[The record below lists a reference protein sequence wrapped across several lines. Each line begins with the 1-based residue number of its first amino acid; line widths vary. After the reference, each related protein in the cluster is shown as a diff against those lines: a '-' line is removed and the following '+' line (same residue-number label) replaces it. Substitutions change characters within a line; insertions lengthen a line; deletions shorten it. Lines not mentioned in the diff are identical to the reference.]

1 MRAAAHLELQKIYY
15 SDAPS
20 RSSTWI
26 AAHAKSLTLD
36 VHLNL
41 PRGQTRFRTHRQHH
55 CNRLVETIPTTYRM
69 HDLAKNFLTL
79 RLGYI
84 LKMCDSQGLGPHST
98 KSRTSAVTH
107 HIEIPTPRLHHPSFY
122 LLPYPTIY
130 SFAGN
135 GPCNPEIEN
144 HSQRSPWPIPSIRKV
159 WALTDNRRISH
170 PSATGLFIGA

>member
-36 VHLNL
+36 FHLNL
-41 PRGQTRFRTHRQHH
+41 PRGQTRSRTHRQHH

-79 RLGYI
+79 RLRYI
-84 LKMCDSQGLGPHST
+84 LKC
-98 KSRTSAVTH
+98 A
-107 HIEIPTPRLHHPSFY
+107 
-122 LLPYPTIY
+122 
-130 SFAGN
+130 
-135 GPCNPEIEN
+135 
-144 HSQRSPWPIPSIRKV
+144 IRKV
-159 WALTDNRRISH
+159 WALIR
-170 PSATGLFIGA
+170 PSREPRQ